1 MDIKNNETDE
11 IKDEGKEDIS
21 GKSDSNLKNDKD
33 SEYNS
38 GMKESVNFHEI
49 HESMLTPETSTSEKK
64 GDQEMTSKGENVLNY
79 IEKKID
85 EQLNIVKNNNNAIMA
100 LESIIESNIAHSN
113 SISQTGEHV
122 AFVGK
127 NTKSESVET
136 IDKSKDEYNNFVD
149 TWKMMNYFILENGTE
164 NDTENH
170 EQVGKEEMCD
180 NKEIEKEKD
189 LKKKKKVIN
198 VIDKYFVQIPLKS
211 IMNVFRNIQKE
222 MEKNFTIITLFI
234 EKKLLNLNEQMQLT
248 KINTIIEKLNALKKK
263 VINSKKML
271 SQFIKKLHS
280 RLEYIYEE
288 EDIQVESLK
297 RNFNFYSY
305 EKRINWLIDGYFC
318 RYGFFNTSELFC
330 KRYKLDN
337 YSDAYIYKEYLLI
350 LNELRMCNIK
360 PGLEWCQKY
369 KSQLKK
375 MNSTIESE
383 LHLQHVIYLIF
394 ENKYFEALEYLKSFV
409 IFANDKFISDDV
421 KFVITYIN
429 VNYTDIEK
437 LNAFNRKRWKKI
449 LKLFKLAYSDIIGT
463 MNKPL
468 LEFLLKSGISVIK
481 TDKCEQHKKKS
492 TNCPTCIDEL
502 KSIISQIPN
511 IPKTKSFLLCPY
523 TNQIMDENNPPFTTP
538 TGHVFSEK
546 AISMFLKPDDI
557 FICPHTHER
566 YRLDDFSRLF
576 I

>member
-1 MDIKNNETDE
+1 MDIKKSETD
-11 IKDEGKEDIS
+11 DGKEDIS
-21 GKSDSNLKNDKD
+21 GKTDSNLKNDKD
-33 SEYNS
+33 GEYNS
-38 GMKESVNFHEI
+38 EMKESVSSHEI
-49 HESMLTPETSTSEKK
+49 KENILSSETSKNEKK
-64 GDQEMTSKGENVLNY
+64 DDQGMPPKEENVLDY
-79 IEKKID
+79 VEKKID
-85 EQLNIVKNNNNAIMA
+85 EQLNIVKNNNNIIMV
-100 LESIIESNIAHSN
+100 LESQMEPNAVRSSMGQAE
-113 SISQTGEHV
+113 EHEK
-122 AFVGK
+122 AID
-127 NTKSESVET
+127 KSES
-136 IDKSKDEYNNFVD
+136 DGNDFVD
-149 TWKMMNYFILENGTE
+149 IWKRMNYFALED
-164 NDTENH
+164 DTQNERS
-170 EQVGKEEMCD
+170 EKVGKD
-180 NKEIEKEKD
+180 EICNDKPVEKETD
-189 LKKKKKVIN
+189 LKKKKMVIN

-234 EKKLLNLNEQMQLT
+234 EKKLLNLNEKMQLA
-248 KINTIIEKLNALKKK
+248 KINTIIEKLNALKKR
-263 VINSKKML
+263 VIESKQML
-271 SQFIKKLHS
+271 SQFIKKLHT

-305 EKRINWLIDGYFC
+305 EKRINWLVDGYLC
-318 RYGFFNTSELFC
+318 RYGYFNTSEIFC

-337 YSDAYIYKEYLLI
+337 YSDSYIYKEYLLI
-350 LNELRMCNIK
+350 LNELRMHNIK

-375 MNSTIESE
+375 MDSTIESE

-409 IFANDKFISDDV
+409 IFTNGKFISDDV

-429 VNYTDIEK
+429 VNYTDTEK
-437 LNAFNRKRWKKI
+437 LNTFNRKRWKKI
-449 LKLFKLAYSDIIGT
+449 LKLFKLAYSEIIGT

-481 TDKCEQHKKKS
+481 TDQCEQYKKKS

-502 KSIISQIPN
+502 KSVISQIPN

-546 AISMFLKPDDI
+546 AISMFLKSDDV